1 MYCSVCNKYRKSKK
15 REFRIFSIKKH
26 QIFLLFAVAV
36 VMNMKKFLKKKN
48 QVKYWKFLV
57 RLII

>member
-48 QVKYWKFLV
+48 QVKY
-57 RLII
+57 